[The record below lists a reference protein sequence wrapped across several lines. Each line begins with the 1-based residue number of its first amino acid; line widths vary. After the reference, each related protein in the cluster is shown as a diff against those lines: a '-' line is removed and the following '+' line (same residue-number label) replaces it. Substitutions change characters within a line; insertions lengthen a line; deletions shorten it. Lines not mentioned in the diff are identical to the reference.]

1 MIFFW
6 QTSKKKIS
14 SKTASNWL
22 KTIFKQILNDFEKKI
37 FYIWDARGLKVWQNL
52 KLRSTCFITKLQVE
66 EATTTLKFIR
76 IEKDLL
82 NRNKIDVTR
91 GFEPV
96 NIYFNFY

>member
-6 QTSKKKIS
+6 QTSKKIIS

-22 KTIFKQILNDFEKKI
+22 KTIFKQILNDFEKNI
-37 FYIWDARGLKVWQNL
+37 FYIWDARGLEVWQNL
-52 KLRSTCFITKLQVE
+52 KLRSTCFITKLQAE
-66 EATTTLKFIR
+66 EATTTLKFNLR

-91 GFEPV
+91 GV
-96 NIYFNFY
+96 NL